1 MNKLGK
7 TQFARVK
14 YGKVMK
20 KANYELENEGTGV
33 GLEALYE
40 QQVDRGEAWRGIN
53 VNELQDKF

>member
-40 QQVDRGEAWRGIN
+40 QQVDRGRLGEG
-53 VNELQDKF
+53 LM